1 VEDGQVLEAVE
12 RRRGTALE
20 VHEFVHDHPELS
32 HEEHECCRRLTT
44 VLEDGGLDVE
54 TGVAGMETAFRA
66 TLHGRRPGRAV
77 GLVAVYDAVPVFR
90 PDGTIEPV
98 HSCGHDAISGGVVA
112 AALALAELRDE
123 LSGSVVV
130 FGCPAD
136 EIPAPRTVELG
147 GGKALL
153 AAAGLWDGIDAAL
166 YAHPE
171 FEDTVFLRSRWM
183 RRERAMVTGI
193 RSLTGEREAPTEAV
207 AAVIDAVRALPPAD
221 AIVEHV
227 SLEGDVEDRGGLSV
241 RIHVLLRTDEEAE
254 LDDLAARLRSVL
266 PDATWTSDP
275 VVCGLRPDDTVRDAV
290 RDAVHS
296 LDREFVEEPAQLP
309 FGTDFGNVSQ
319 RVPAALIGIGR
330 PGGWAFHTDEGAE
343 QFAADGHEAALS
355 IARILALA
363 SARLTGSTS

>member
-1 VEDGQVLEAVE
+1 MDDAQVLEAVE
-12 RRRGTALE
+12 RRRDQALE

-32 HEEHECCRRLTT
+32 HEEHECCRHLAT
-44 VLEDGGLDVE
+44 VLEQGGLDVE
-54 TGVAGMETAFRA
+54 VGVAGMATAFRA
-66 TLHGRRPGRAV
+66 TLRGRLPGRAV

-123 LSGSVVV
+123 LAGSVVV

-136 EIPAPRTVELG
+136 EIPAPRTVALG

-153 AAAGLWDGIDAAL
+153 AAAALWDGIDAAL

-207 AAVIDAVRALPPAD
+207 AAAIAAVRELPPAD

-227 SLEGDVEDRGGLSV
+227 LLEGDVEDRGGLSA
-241 RIHVLLRTDEEAE
+241 RIHFLLRSDEESE
-254 LDDLAARLRSVL
+254 LDDLAAPLRAAL
-266 PDATWTSDP
+266 PDATWEQDP
-275 VVCGLRPDDTVRDAV
+275 LVCGLRADETVRDAV
-290 RDAVHS
+290 RDAVLS
-296 LDREFVEEPAQLP
+296 LGREFVEEPARLP
-309 FGTDFGNVSQ
+309 FGTDFGNVTQ
-319 RVPAALIGIGR
+319 RVPGALIGIGR
-330 PGGWAFHTDEGAE
+330 PGGWAFHTDEGAA
-343 QFAADGHEAALS
+343 QFAADGHEAALA

-363 SARLTGSTS
+363 SARLTGSAG

>member
-1 VEDGQVLEAVE
+1 MEDDQVLEAVE
-12 RRRGTALE
+12 RRRDRALE
-20 VHEFVHDHPELS
+20 IHAFVHSHPELA

-44 VLEDGGLDVE
+44 ALEQGGLDIE
-54 TGVAGMETAFRA
+54 TGVAGMPTAFRA
-66 TLHGRRPGRAV
+66 TLHGRLPGRAV

-98 HSCGHDAISGGVVA
+98 HSCGHDAVSGGVVA

-123 LSGSVVV
+123 LAGSVVV

-153 AAAGLWDGIDAAL
+153 AKAGLLDGIDAAL

-183 RRERAMVTGI
+183 RRERATV
-193 RSLTGEREAPTEAV
+193 TGERSLIGERQAPLDAV
-207 AAVIDAVRALPPAD
+207 AAALEAVRALPPAD

-227 SLEGDVEDRGGLSV
+227 LLEGDVEDRGGLSV
-241 RIHVLLRTDEEAE
+241 RIHFLLRSDEEAQ
-254 LDDLAARLRSVL
+254 LDDLAAALHAEL
-266 PDATWTSDP
+266 PTATWEQDP
-275 VVCGLRPDDTVRDAV
+275 LVCGLRPDATVREAV
-290 RDAVHS
+290 RDAVLS
-296 LDREFVEEPAQLP
+296 LGRDFVDEPARLP

-319 RVPAALIGIGR
+319 RVPGALIGIGR

-343 QFAADGHEAALS
+343 QFAADGHDAALS
-355 IARILALA
+355 IAQVLALA
-363 SARLTGSTS
+363 SVRLTGS